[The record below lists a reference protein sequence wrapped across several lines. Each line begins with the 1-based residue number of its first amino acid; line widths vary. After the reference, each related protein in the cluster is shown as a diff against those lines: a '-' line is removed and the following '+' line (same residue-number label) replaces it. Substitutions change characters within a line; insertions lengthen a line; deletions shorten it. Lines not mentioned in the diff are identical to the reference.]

1 MTPFVSVVLSKGV
14 FYSCIPTSWRVSSYH
29 RNVTH
34 SKFVQD
40 CVPDESNTIQHYMI
54 WCDMIWCDVMWC
66 VKDTILYSCLLFNEL
81 LSHLK
86 AFKASNS
93 LHQEFLKCLCWI
105 WMKPPFENQA
115 EGHMFPALPCSSLLI
130 LLMFFFSQSDQQTGV
145 SLLHKY
151 NLSAIYLYPKRVTKA
166 WQLQFLT
173 SLRALL
179 HTQTFD
185 GEMCTSC
192 DVARVKNAAF
202 PLLHVNEST
211 CRT

>member
-1 MTPFVSVVLSKGV
+1 MRAIL
-14 FYSCIPTSWRVSSYH
+14 YSTTWYDV
-29 RNVTH
+29 
-34 SKFVQD
+34 
-40 CVPDESNTIQHYMI
+40 I
-54 WCDMIWCDVMWC
+54 WYDVMWC
-66 VKDTILYSCLLFNEL
+66 DVWRTQSCTLVSYLMNFWVILK
-81 LSHLK
+81 LS
-86 AFKASNS
+86 
-93 LHQEFLKCLCWI
+93 
-105 WMKPPFENQA
+105 KPPT
-115 EGHMFPALPCSSLLI
+115 PCIRNFWNVFVEYGWNLL
-130 LLMFFFSQSDQQTGV
+130 LKTRRRVTCFLHCRAPRCWSCWCFFFPQSDQQTGV

-211 CRT
+211 CCT